1 MSASRQHQVAPTQ
14 IGSIL
19 GSSIPQPGLP
29 VSTIDGKP
37 YAWGGIHTP
46 NWSAELGGDN
56 KLVVTTMNV
65 NEILKVNILDGL
77 DFQGTLGYSTNNAA
91 RDEQYLSIDWY
102 QYDGTPIQN
111 ENSPYPAKEKSSYT
125 KSSARTDNYTASAFL
140 TYKKLFDE
148 AHDISL
154 MGGVQYDYA
163 AYDYSGTKAMD
174 VEAAIES
181 LNGKGQIYID
191 KVCLLYT
198 SPSPRDTR

>member
-102 QYDGTPIQN
+102 QYDGTIDYKTRTLPILQKKN
-111 ENSPYPAKEKSSYT
+111 HRILKALHVPIITRHQLFSLIRNYLMRLTTYRLWEVCNMTMPLTIIAVPKQWTWKRQSNRLTVKDKST
-125 KSSARTDNYTASAFL
+125 
-140 TYKKLFDE
+140 
-148 AHDISL
+148 
-154 MGGVQYDYA
+154 
-163 AYDYSGTKAMD
+163 
-174 VEAAIES
+174 
-181 LNGKGQIYID
+181 
-191 KVCLLYT
+191 
-198 SPSPRDTR
+198 

>member
-91 RDEQYLSIDWY
+91 RDEQYLSVDWY
-102 QYDGTPIQN
+102 QYDGTPILN
-111 ENSPYPAKEKSSYT
+111 ENSPYPAKKNHRILKVLRVPTITRHQLSSLIRNYLMRFMTYRLWEVCNTTMPLTIIAAPKQWTWKRQSNRLTVKDKST
-125 KSSARTDNYTASAFL
+125 
-140 TYKKLFDE
+140 
-148 AHDISL
+148 
-154 MGGVQYDYA
+154 
-163 AYDYSGTKAMD
+163 
-174 VEAAIES
+174 
-181 LNGKGQIYID
+181 
-191 KVCLLYT
+191 
-198 SPSPRDTR
+198 